1 MQDIKLIPARSTDI
15 ESISDLAVLIWN
27 QHYPAIIGQKQ
38 IDYMLGKMY
47 NKDSLLEQMLEKAQQ
62 FYFITTDS
70 HKIGFLSVKKERE
83 HEWFLAK
90 FYINQ
95 HKAGKGFGE
104 ISFLELLKLTGAKK
118 ITLTV
123 NRLNYKAINFYFKLG
138 FRIKRVEDFDIGEGY
153 MMNDFVM
160 EWVLIKN

>member
-1 MQDIKLIPARSTDI
+1 MQDIKLIQAGNEDI
-15 ESISDLAVLIWN
+15 ESISDLAILIWN

-47 NKDSLLEQMLEKAQQ
+47 NKASLLEQMIIKAQQ

-70 HKIGFLSVKKERE
+70 QKIGFLSIKKELE
-83 HEWFLAK
+83 NEWFLAK

-95 HKAGKGFGE
+95 QEAGKGVGE
-104 ISFLELLKLTGAKK
+104 SSFHELLKLTGAKK

-123 NRLNYKAINFYFKLG
+123 NRQNYKAINFYFKLG

-153 MMNDFVM
+153 VMNDFVM
-160 EWVLIKN
+160 EWELIQN